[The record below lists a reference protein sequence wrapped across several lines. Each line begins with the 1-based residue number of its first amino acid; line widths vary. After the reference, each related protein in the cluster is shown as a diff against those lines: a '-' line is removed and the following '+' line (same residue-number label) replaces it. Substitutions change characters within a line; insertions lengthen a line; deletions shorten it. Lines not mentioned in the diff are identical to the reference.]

1 MNGKLVSMEE
11 ELYQSKQERLDLLQ
25 QCRELDTELEGAK
38 YRVYVPKRDDM
49 IDQAL
54 GDFLNNYPEREKLK
68 ILFLRESAGVYQFG
82 AKKVYVKVE

>member
-1 MNGKLVSMEE
+1 
-11 ELYQSKQERLDLLQ
+11 
-25 QCRELDTELEGAK
+25 
-38 YRVYVPKRDDM
+38 M

-82 AKKVYVKVE
+82 AKKVYIKVE